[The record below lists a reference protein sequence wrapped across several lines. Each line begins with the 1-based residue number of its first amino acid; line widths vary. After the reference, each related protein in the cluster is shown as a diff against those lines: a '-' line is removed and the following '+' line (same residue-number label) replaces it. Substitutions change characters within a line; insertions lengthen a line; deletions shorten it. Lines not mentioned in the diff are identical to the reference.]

1 VNAGFFYKSSEER
14 EKLVSAERDF
24 IEKRVQK
31 VIDLK
36 KKLCDNTD
44 KRFVV
49 INQKVRCSIAYC
61 SLDLQHGCEEAAGV
75 LKYMHCI
82 RVTYFHL
89 CVMDITKC
97 CFISCRKKY
106 SHIALPMLLATL
118 PVLCLGQCL
127 FITIIFTVIVV
138 NCLHSWIT
146 NCMQSSLNSL
156 LLPQP
161 HFHLLPLSKTL
172 KC

>member
-1 VNAGFFYKSSEER
+1 MNAGFFYKSAEER

-49 INQKVRCSIAYC
+49 INQKVSFRIVYC

-75 LKYMHCI
+75 LKYIHCI
-82 RVTYFHL
+82 RVIYFHM
-89 CVMDITKC
+89 CGVDITKC
-97 CFISCRKKY
+97 CLISCRK
-106 SHIALPMLLATL
+106 STLTL
-118 PVLCLGQCL
+118 PYQCYWQL
-127 FITIIFTVIVV
+127 FQSCFLV
-138 NCLHSWIT
+138 NLY
-146 NCMQSSLNSL
+146 SSPLFSLSL
-156 LLPQP
+156 LLTVCI
-161 HFHLLPLSKTL
+161 LE
-172 KC
+172 